1 MLAQQQ
7 EALEKKKAKWASTMW
22 DTTKRGRKPVGR
34 EYIAFR
40 RMVQAEGNAQRHLPQ
55 PHEGVGLVKRQMED
69 SYR

>member
-1 MLAQQQ
+1 MGF
-7 EALEKKKAKWASTMW
+7 
-22 DTTKRGRKPVGR
+22 DDVGYYKPVGR